1 MGEFYELTYEYYLN
15 CSSNCSKELA
25 EIRETL
31 FNLDDEYLS
40 KNDEILELKAQIKNL
55 KNQIKNIKKEKRI
68 IAKEITQ
75 NEKYL
80 EVDIRFLDDLN
91 RGMSNRGGKN
101 FVDYQKR
108 KVKIK

>member
-25 EIRETL
+25 EIRETS

-40 KNDEILELKAQIKNL
+40 KNDEILELKA
-55 KNQIKNIKKEKRI
+55 QIKNIKKEKRI

-80 EVDIRFLDDLN
+80 EVDIRFLEDLN

-108 KVKIK
+108 KAKIK